1 LEPLTGLDASFL
13 YLEDAHTPMHVGSLL
28 VFEGSMKFTEFRNTL
43 AARVHL
49 VPKLRQ
55 RLVMVPLGLGKP
67 YWADDPDFNIN
78 MHLQHVGL
86 PRPGSWRELR
96 SLAARIFS
104 RPLDR
109 RRPLWDMVFV
119 EGLDQIPQLPPGSV
133 ALISK
138 VHHAAVD
145 GVSGADMMSV
155 LFDVT
160 REPRQ
165 VKPPTPRIVEP
176 IPNELT
182 MLGRTMRRTAG
193 KPALVPQLVREL
205 VQTARAG
212 PQVRSRGHDA
222 PPAPFTA
229 PPTPLNRVIS
239 PERIWNTA
247 LLDLD
252 RVKLVKDV
260 LSCTLND
267 VVLGICA
274 SALRRYLDE
283 KDALPAESL
292 VAMVPVSTRPKEE
305 HGTGGNRLSAM
316 LVELRTDIE
325 DPVDR
330 LRAIKTGVQ
339 GGKAHQSA
347 IGARTLADVAE
358 FVPFGLAGRA
368 SRLYSRFQMSE
379 RHRPLFNCVITNVPG
394 PQMEMYVAGHKLF
407 ATMGMAPIIDGMG
420 LIITVFSYNG
430 VLSLSPTSCPSVMPD
445 LDDFSR
451 YLREAANEL
460 EERALQ
466 LRAAQGAAE
475 QDRHTEQELD
485 LAPLFEQMKERLQ
498 SLNEERPLGAGELQ
512 LHVTGRQEQDWL
524 LRLDELSVE
533 PGASDTADAKLTI
546 RGDHLHQVFTGK
558 LDPQVAFVQGKLRIE
573 GDVSKAMELGTLLT
587 QIQDRAP

>member
-1 LEPLTGLDASFL
+1 MEPLTGLDASFL
-13 YLEDAHTPMHVGSLL
+13 YLEDAHTPMHVGSVL
-28 VFEGSMKFTEFRNTL
+28 VFEGSMKFDDFRDTL
-43 AARVHL
+43 ASRVHL

-67 YWADDPDFNIN
+67 YWAADPDFNIN

-96 SLAARIFS
+96 TLAARIFS

-145 GVSGADMMSV
+145 GVSGADMMSA

-160 REPRQ
+160 REPRS
-165 VKPPTPRIVEP
+165 VKPPPPRIVEP

-182 MLGRTMRRTAG
+182 MLGRTMRKTAG
-193 KPALVPQLVREL
+193 KPALVPQLLREL
-205 VQTARAG
+205 MQTARAG
-212 PQVRSRGHDA
+212 QQVRSRGHDA

-229 PPTPLNRVIS
+229 PPTPLNHLIS

-260 LSCTLND
+260 LCCTLND

-274 SALRRYLDE
+274 SALRRYLAE
-283 KDALPAESL
+283 KDALPEESL
-292 VAMVPVSTRPKEE
+292 VAMVPISTRPKEA
-305 HGTGGNRLSAM
+305 HGTGGNQISAM
-316 LVELRTDIE
+316 LVELRTEIE

-330 LRAIKTGVQ
+330 VQAIKAGVQ

-347 IGARTLADVAE
+347 VGANTLADVAE

-368 SRLYSRFQMSE
+368 SRLYSRFQMAE

-394 PQMEMYVAGHKLF
+394 PQQDMYVAGHKLF

-460 EERALQ
+460 EERALE
-466 LRAAQGAAE
+466 LRAAQGASAQDRHAE
-475 QDRHTEQELD
+475 QDLD
-485 LAPLFEQMKERLQ
+485 LAPLFEQMKDLLQ
-498 SLNEERPLGAGELQ
+498 SSTAERPLGTGELQ
-512 LHVTGRQEQDWL
+512 FHVTGNSEQDWL
-524 LRLDELSVE
+524 VNLDARSVE
-533 PGASDTADAKLTI
+533 SGSSDTADAKLSI
-546 RGDHLHQVFTGK
+546 RGDHLHQIFTGQ
-558 LDPQVAFVQGKLRIE
+558 LDPQVAFVQGKLRID
-573 GDVSKAMELGTLLT
+573 GDVSKAMELGSLLT
-587 QIQDRAP
+587 QLQGQVP